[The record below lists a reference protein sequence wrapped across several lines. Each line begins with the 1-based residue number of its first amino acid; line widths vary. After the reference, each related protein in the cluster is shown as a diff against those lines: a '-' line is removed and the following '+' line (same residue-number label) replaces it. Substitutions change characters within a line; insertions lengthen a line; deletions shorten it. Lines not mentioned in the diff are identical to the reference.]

1 MLDATRAAR
10 VSESGGGGGGGGGW
24 LILTSLINMATIH
37 GGALKFDVYRTRGR
51 RWNLLAKPAHKGQ
64 SGWQHGAFVKKRE
77 VVGGAVPRGGGREGG
92 ARRGRGATEGG
103 GRGGGGEGRR
113 RIRGEG

>member
-10 VSESGGGGGGGGGW
+10 VSESGGGGGGGGW

-77 VVGGAVPRGGGREGG
+77 VVGGGCSPGWREGG
-92 ARRGRGATEGG
+92 ARRGRGATER
-103 GRGGGGEGRR
+103 GREGRR

>member
-1 MLDATRAAR
+1 
-10 VSESGGGGGGGGGW
+10 
-24 LILTSLINMATIH
+24 MATIH

-77 VVGGAVPRGGGREGG
+77 WWGAVPRGGGRG
-92 ARRGRGATEGG
+92 AARSRSKRA
-103 GRGGGGEGRR
+103 GGGGKG
-113 RIRGEG
+113 G

>member
-10 VSESGGGGGGGGGW
+10 VSESGGGGGGGW

-77 VVGGAVPRGGGREGG
+77 VVGGAVPRGGGREG
-92 ARRGRGATEGG
+92 RGAAEEQQ
-103 GRGGGGEGRR
+103 REGGGGEGRR